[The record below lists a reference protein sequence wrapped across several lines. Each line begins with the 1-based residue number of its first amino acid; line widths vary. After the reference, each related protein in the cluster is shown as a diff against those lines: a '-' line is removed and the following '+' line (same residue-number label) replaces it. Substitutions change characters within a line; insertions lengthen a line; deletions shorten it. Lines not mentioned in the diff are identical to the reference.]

1 MSQSNMAREV
11 AEIPDAAARFLAQSH
26 EAVVAA
32 ADVLRARDP
41 AVIATIARGSSDHA
55 ANVLKYGVEIT
66 AGVPVASSSSRMAC
80 RISFTVRST

>member
-55 ANVLKYGVEIT
+55 ATYLKYAVEL
-66 AGVPVASSSSRMAC
+66 VAE
-80 RISFTVRST
+80 IGHFEVG